1 MSKMTLGILGISGS
15 PIENSNTDRAVQAV
29 LNATGLDTE
38 FVKLSEISVRPCR
51 ACKQCVSDNTCKQM
65 DDFPDLAK
73 KVLKAR
79 ALVIGAYCPYG
90 MVDGFTKAF
99 LERLWSMRHVKNLN
113 RDKIVVLVVS
123 GLVPDKTRLRGL
135 SKIILKPFLNRYL
148 GVHQVSR
155 SIAREIKMENMNL
168 LGTIKIRGN
177 VPCLVCGH
185 GNYCQMSGA
194 KQLYGNNVEISDD
207 LCVSVEDQPE
217 VWRETERLGKKITS
231 ILIQKDK
238 D

>member
-1 MSKMTLGILGISGS
+1 MTLKILGISGS

-38 FVKLSEISVRPCR
+38 FVKLSEINIRPCR
-51 ACKQCVSDNTCKQM
+51 ACKQCVNDNTCKQM

-73 KVLKAR
+73 KILKAR

-99 LERLWSMRHVKNLN
+99 LERLWSMRHLKNLN
-113 RDKIVVLVVS
+113 RGKIVVLVVS
-123 GLVPDKTRLRGL
+123 GLVPDKTRLRGF
-135 SKIILKPFLNRYL
+135 SKIILKPLLNRYL

-155 SIAREIKMENMNL
+155 SIAREIKMEKMNL
-168 LGTIKIRGN
+168 VGTIKIRGN

-185 GNYCQMSGA
+185 GNNCQMSGA
-194 KQLYGNNVEISDD
+194 KQLFGNGVEFSDV
-207 LCVSVEDQPE
+207 LCVSVEDQLE
-217 VWRETERLGKKITS
+217 VWRETERLGNLITS
-231 ILIQKDK
+231 KLIQKDSG
-238 D
+238 